1 MRVSR
6 NCILTRAQLSLVF
19 LADRKVCAE
28 PDETPGGDQ
37 EGEDGQHLNTGP
49 EIKAAAASGERHF
62 EVLTKN
68 KEDSTKII
76 QVQFY
81 LTTILASYQIKIN
94 FQIELHEI

>member
-1 MRVSR
+1 MRD
-6 NCILTRAQLSLVF
+6 CILTRAQLSLVF

-28 PDETPGGDQ
+28 SDEKPGGDQ

-68 KEDSTKII
+68 KRFDVNYRSAIY
-76 QVQFY
+76 VG
-81 LTTILASYQIKIN
+81 S
-94 FQIELHEI
+94 QIELPISLRSNSKLN

>member
-1 MRVSR
+1 
-6 NCILTRAQLSLVF
+6 
-19 LADRKVCAE
+19 VCAE

-49 EIKAAAASGERHF
+49 EIKAAAASGERHL
-62 EVLTKN
+62 EVLTKV
-68 KEDSTKII
+68 KVSTKTI

-94 FQIELHEI
+94 FQIELHET

>member
-1 MRVSR
+1 
-6 NCILTRAQLSLVF
+6 
-19 LADRKVCAE
+19 VCAE
-28 PDETPGGDQ
+28 SDEKSGRDQ

-81 LTTILASYQIKIN
+81 LITILAS
-94 FQIELHEI
+94 FLSD